1 MRFRAFG
8 SSGLSLSAISLVL
21 RDPKGRMT
29 EADWAAL
36 MRAGLENGVNSYE
49 FCDPSPALL
58 DAIGGVARLVERHL
72 LFFSWRL
79 DCEGAET
86 LAADQVA
93 VAVEGL
99 IQRTGLVWLDAV
111 FVDESTV
118 VDEAKLHALAEL
130 RDQGRLRF
138 LGVRGDGDGLEACIA
153 SGWFNCL
160 ATPYNVLSGWRERH
174 RLKTASTR
182 GMSIVGYD
190 AYPASLAEAA
200 KGPKLVRSSIWRR
213 ASDPQSGAGAYS
225 FMGKTDGWTPQEICV
240 AYALTEPSLS
250 TVQVDAADPKR
261 LAALAAVPE
270 RDLPS
275 QVPAQIEMARFS
287 APPGGVERRRRA

>member
-1 MRFRAFG
+1 MTYPELIKPRAIHSG
-8 SSGLSLSAISLVL
+8 KTDIATPLRTSSSVAGRLLQVSGLTGSRSA
-21 RDPKGRMT
+21 
-29 EADWAAL
+29 
-36 MRAGLENGVNSYE
+36 
-49 FCDPSPALL
+49 
-58 DAIGGVARLVERHL
+58 
-72 LFFSWRL
+72 WRNH
-79 DCEGAET
+79 CVIREC
-86 LAADQVA
+86 
-93 VAVEGL
+93 
-99 IQRTGLVWLDAV
+99 
-111 FVDESTV
+111 S
-118 VDEAKLHALAEL
+118 
-130 RDQGRLRF
+130 
-138 LGVRGDGDGLEACIA
+138 GDGDGLEACIA